1 MSENRYT
8 GYYLSWIDL
17 ILNLLL
23 GITAMFMLAVIN
35 MNIQKKT
42 ISPVEEKAEILI
54 TMSWADRSN
63 DDVDLWIQDPDG
75 RILSYRTR
83 QTGFLTLDH
92 DDMGFSVH
100 KQTVENGESSSIPYR
115 REVAAV
121 RRKIKGRYIVN
132 VHMFQKRDPEPIAVT
147 IESVQINPYRVLI
160 RKIIILNATKEE
172 ITVYGFDIDKDE
184 IITAVNNLEYYP
196 LFYQTAKVIK

>member
-35 MNIQKKT
+35 MNVQKKT
-42 ISPVEEKAEILI
+42 ISPIEEKAEILI
-54 TMSWADRSN
+54 IMSWADRSN

-92 DDMGFSVH
+92 DDMGFSIY
-100 KQTVENGESSSIPYR
+100 KQTTESGESSIPYR

-121 RRKIKGRYIVN
+121 RRKIEGRYIVN
-132 VHMFQKRDPEPIAVT
+132 VHMFQKRDPEPVVVT
-147 IESVQINPYRVLI
+147 IESIQVNPYRVLI
-160 RKIIILNATKEE
+160 RKTITFSATKEE
-172 ITVYGFDIDKDE
+172 ITVYGFDIDKNE
-184 IITAVNNLEYYP
+184 IITAVNSLEYYP
-196 LFYQTAKVIK
+196 LFYQTTKVTK